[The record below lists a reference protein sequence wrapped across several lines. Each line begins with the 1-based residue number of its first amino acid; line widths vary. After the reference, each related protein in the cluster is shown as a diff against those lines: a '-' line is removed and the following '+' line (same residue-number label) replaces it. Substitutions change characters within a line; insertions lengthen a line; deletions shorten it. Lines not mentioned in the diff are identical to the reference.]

1 MYISQERF
9 ERLYEADIRLV
20 TELRKDMKD
29 KLMGM
34 RDEMVLWKWVE
45 ESVNDLV
52 KEACQVEHSSIGAY
66 IILLWMY
73 WRLYGHRVSC
83 CIHRPFMLLVMRGL
97 C

>member
-1 MYISQERF
+1 MGIGVYISQERF

-34 RDEMVLWKWVE
+34 RDEMVLWKWME
-45 ESVNDLV
+45 IESVNDLV

-66 IILLWMY
+66 IIFW
-73 WRLYGHRVSC
+73 
-83 CIHRPFMLLVMRGL
+83 
-97 C
+97 